1 MITTHNLKEHIIDEL
16 GLEDIDIDDIGDD
29 DLLFGEDGL
38 GLDSVDA
45 IELSMLCDK
54 HYGVKI
60 DDITKAQEI
69 FATTKTLCDYINANL
84 PKSTQ

>member
-1 MITTHNLKEHIIDEL
+1 MVTTQSLKEHIINEL
-16 GLEDIDIDDIGDD
+16 GLEDIEVDEIGDND
-29 DLLFGEDGL
+29 FLFGDEGL

-60 DDITKAQEI
+60 DDVTKAQEI
-69 FATTKTLCDYINANL
+69 FATTQSLCDYINANL
-84 PKSTQ
+84 PKKS